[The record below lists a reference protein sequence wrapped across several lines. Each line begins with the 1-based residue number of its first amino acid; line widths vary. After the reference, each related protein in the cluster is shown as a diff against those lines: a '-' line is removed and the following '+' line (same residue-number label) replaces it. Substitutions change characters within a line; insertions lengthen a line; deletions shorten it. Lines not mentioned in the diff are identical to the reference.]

1 MPLRPFFA
9 ASSVA
14 FVGFVCIA
22 CGSDD
27 EGSGYPTQTVKDKLG
42 RTCTTGE
49 GLSATCDQEPKP
61 AGGCKTTAK
70 ACFTIG
76 TSGDAS
82 GPAAVCAGCCEGNTS
97 TSVRTDCAAITCAT
111 ATDCPSPYGRC
122 LNGECRH

>member
-1 MPLRPFFA
+1 MGYRSALAPF
-9 ASSVA
+9 V
-14 FVGFVCIA
+14 FVGSILLA

-27 EGSGYPTQTVKDKLG
+27 SGSGYPSQTVKDKLG

-49 GLSATCDQEPKP
+49 GLTASCDQEPKP
-61 AGGCKTTAK
+61 VAACKATAK

-97 TSVRTDCAAITCAT
+97 TSVRTDCAAITCTA

-122 LNGECRH
+122 LNGECRN